1 MASIKLEMEDG
12 KEIAVDDLQPIV
24 IGEHEKV
31 LITIEGGSIPGV
43 RLIDLVGA
51 FNEFFGYSKWMLSAS
66 KMQIDIIKDMEVEN
80 EQPHI

>member
-1 MASIKLEMEDG
+1 MASMKLVMEDG

-43 RLIDLVGA
+43 HLINLVDA
-51 FNEFFGYSKWMLSAS
+51 FNEFFGYGKWMLSAA
-66 KMQIDIIKDMEVEN
+66 KMQIDLMEVEN
-80 EQPHI
+80 EQQHI